1 MTAVSPV
8 ILVGLQPIGLQ
19 LLLRLVADGVP
30 CHVLAT
36 HAEIAAHG
44 RQLESLGV
52 EVTAG
57 TAPWA
62 WELSRMPLHDVG
74 ALVLS
79 GDDESV
85 NVDSALA
92 ARHIVPDLPIAMRID
107 DAALRRFVE
116 TSVPGVDVFSPAT
129 AAAPAAVDL
138 AMRVL
143 SEAPRTYARRGI
155 GGLVRGILP
164 RPSALFWS
172 VFLTFLVVLLPTAWY
187 FARELQLDYF
197 DAVYFVWVTVLS
209 VGYGDINLRDASWV
223 TKAVGMAVMLFGA
236 GFTAAMVGL
245 MADWLLTRRLGGL
258 FVRVAVAMRD
268 HVVVVGA
275 GTVGTRVAERLHD
288 SGVRV
293 VVVERDNESPGV
305 ARLRAAGIPVVIGDA
320 SADDVM
326 ALASVDRAGI
336 VLAMTERD
344 ATNLHIGLELSHP
357 ARGIPCVVRLQ
368 SSEIA
373 RHVDTRCAFVSIST
387 TAVTVDAV
395 FDRIAVLRALRV
407 GRELRAAHAASDLH
421 ARLTLASRGSGGTI
435 ASTDDAARREEVP

>member
-19 LLLRLVADGVP
+19 LLVRLVQDGVP

-36 HAEIAAHG
+36 QGEIAAHG
-44 RQLESLGV
+44 RQLEALGV
-52 EVTAG
+52 EATAG
-57 TAPWA
+57 TAPLA
-62 WELSRMPLHDVG
+62 WELSRMPLHEVG

-92 ARHIVPDLPIAMRID
+92 ARHIVADLPIAMRID

-116 TSVPGVDVFSPAT
+116 TSLPGVDVFSPAT
-129 AAAPAAVDL
+129 AAAPAAAEL

-143 SEAPRTYARRGI
+143 SEAPRNVNRRGLR
-155 GGLVRGILP
+155 GLVRGILP

-172 VFLTFLVVLLPTAWY
+172 VFLTFLAVLLPTAWY
-187 FARELQLDYF
+187 FARELHLDYF

-209 VGYGDINLRDASWV
+209 VGYGDINLREASPM

-288 SGVRV
+288 TGVRV
-293 VVVERDNESPGV
+293 VVVERDAESPGV
-305 ARLRAAGIPVVIGDA
+305 ARLRTAGIPVVIGDA
-320 SADDVM
+320 SADDVL

-344 ATNLHIGLELSHP
+344 ATNLHIGLELSQP
-357 ARGIPCVVRLQ
+357 TRNVPCVVRLQ

-387 TAVTVDAV
+387 TAVTVEAV
-395 FDRIAVLRALRV
+395 FERIAVLRAMRV
-407 GRELRAAHAASDLH
+407 GRELHASRAAESMR
-421 ARLTLASRGSGGTI
+421 ARMNLASEPDGGTI
-435 ASTDDAARREEVP
+435 GRAGTVAGRKEAP